1 MCCRDQLR
9 CVIGI
14 IRHGDRTPK
23 QKMKMIVS
31 HKKFYQLFEEMNGY
45 ATGHVKIK
53 EPQKMQVHHCN
64 SVLEF
69 SLYWMRL
76 FRPILPSMVH
86 W

>member
-64 SVLEF
+64 SVLESF
-69 SLYWMRL
+69 HCIGL
-76 FRPILPSMVH
+76 RPILPSMVH